1 MGATCLNGKEL
12 DSNEKAA
19 TDSENDIEEFRQES
33 GRDITALELEM
44 EFEKMSTKL
53 PLALDVLYGK
63 RTNRCWLE
71 SCPCGSDV
79 DLASIASLLNSLKN
93 FGWHSLDSGEYKDYF
108 SLNMFDKGL
117 SLSNCPLKLR
127 LSQFI
132 FEDLIHQRKTRSLND
147 PGGVFSDRS
156 VIDSISNVVLSHSG
170 WWKLDA
176 FQKNAKAISL
186 FKRSIFT
193 HLSILDD
200 VINEPRSRSP
210 SPMRRTLELSR
221 SSVLVDNTSLQMSKS
236 ELTPKKASEVKFSK
250 MKLISCS
257 SSKSTFSCQSI
268 SSANS
273 SITKGHLQCFQ
284 KGGMSCFTFSLD
296 DAPQVIYMASPL
308 KIESSAE
315 KAIDGMYLFYF
326 KDSKNSDCREHS
338 MNSTSLIAKMKVSS
352 SIILTPNRVKI
363 METEFVLY
371 GSQGELSNKLQKSSS
386 IVSGS
391 KGFTR
396 KVAEIFRPSNMAKI
410 KPKDKVHEQ
419 NFDGLGDISESSP
432 ANDAFDVLLPNL
444 ELAAIV
450 VRECFQDDT
459 NDLMFGGWGLKFL
472 EKAGHNNT
480 SSEPSLPPCSTKN
493 PSNKDES
500 AKSMNVIIPAD
511 LHGGPVTQHG
521 GPASI
526 IARWRSGGHCDCGGW
541 DIGCPLTVLNHSSI
555 YSNASTK
562 DTEKKPVNLFI
573 EGTKNSGHPT
583 LSMMKITEGL
593 YSIYFQS
600 SLSILQSF
608 SIAVASI
615 HKSC

>member
-1 MGATCLNGKEL
+1 MGATCLNGNEL
-12 DSNEKAA
+12 DTNEKASK
-19 TDSENDIEEFRQES
+19 DSENDIEEFRQE
-33 GRDITALELEM
+33 GDRDITALELQM
-44 EFEKMSTKL
+44 EFEKISTKL
-53 PLALDVLYGK
+53 PLA
-63 RTNRCWLE
+63 WLE
-71 SCPCGSDV
+71 SCPCGSNV
-79 DLASIASLLNSLKN
+79 DLASIANLLNSIRN
-93 FGWHSLDSGEYKDYF
+93 FGWHSLDSGEYKR
-108 SLNMFDKGL
+108 L

-127 LSQFI
+127 LSEFI
-132 FEDLIHQRKTRSLND
+132 FEDLRHQRKTRSLND
-147 PGGVFSDRS
+147 PGSFFSDRS

-170 WWKLDA
+170 WWKLDG

-200 VINEPRSRSP
+200 AINESRSRTP
-210 SPMRRTLELSR
+210 SPMQKTLEFCR
-221 SSVLVDNTSLQMSKS
+221 SSVKVENT
-236 ELTPKKASEVKFSK
+236 SEVKFSK

-273 SITKGHLQCFQ
+273 SITKGQLQCFQ
-284 KGGMSCFTFSLD
+284 KGGMSCFIFSLD
-296 DAPQVIYMASPL
+296 EAPQVTYMASPR

-326 KDSKNSDCREHS
+326 KDNKNSDCREHS

-352 SIILTPNRVKI
+352 SIILTQNRVKI

-371 GSQGELSNKLQKSSS
+371 ASQGELSNKLQKSSS

-391 KGFTR
+391 KGFTK
-396 KVAEIFRPSNMAKI
+396 KVAEMFRTSNMAKI
-410 KPKDKVHEQ
+410 KPKEKFHEQ
-419 NFDGLGDISESSP
+419 KLDGLGDISESSP

-450 VRECFQDDT
+450 VRECFQDTT
-459 NDLMFGGWGLKFL
+459 NGLKFGGWGLKFL
-472 EKAGHNNT
+472 EKAGQKDT
-480 SSEPSLPPCSTKN
+480 SSEPFLPPCSIKN
-493 PSNKDES
+493 PCNRDES
-500 AKSMNVIIPAD
+500 AKSLNAIIPAD
-511 LHGGPVTQHG
+511 LHGGPVAQQG

-541 DIGCPLTVLNHSSI
+541 DIGCPLTVLNQSSI

-562 DTEKKPVNLFI
+562 DSEKKPVNLFI
-573 EGTKNSGHPT
+573 EGTKNSGLPT

>member
-19 TDSENDIEEFRQES
+19 KDSENDIEEFRQES
-33 GRDITALELEM
+33 DREITALELEM

-63 RTNRCWLE
+63 RTNGCWLE
-71 SCPCGSDV
+71 SCPCGSDL
-79 DLASIASLLNSLKN
+79 DLASIASSLNSIKS
-93 FGWHSLDSGEYKDYF
+93 FGWHSLDSGDYKDYF
-108 SLNMFDKGL
+108 SLNMFDKRL

-127 LSQFI
+127 LSEFI

-147 PGGVFSDRS
+147 PGGFFSDRS
-156 VIDSISNVVLSHSG
+156 VIDSIGNVVLSHSE

-193 HLSILDD
+193 HLSILND

-210 SPMRRTLELSR
+210 
-221 SSVLVDNTSLQMSKS
+221 VLVDNTSLQMSKS
-236 ELTPKKASEVKFSK
+236 ELTSVGKKASEEVKFSK
-250 MKLISCS
+250 MNLISCS
-257 SSKSTFSCQSI
+257 SSKSTFS
-268 SSANS
+268 ANS
-273 SITKGHLQCFQ
+273 SITKGQLQCFQ
-284 KGGMSCFTFSLD
+284 KGGMSSFIFSLD
-296 DAPQVIYMASPL
+296 DAPQAIYMASPL
-308 KIESSAE
+308 KIESSSE

-326 KDSKNSDCREHS
+326 KDNKNSDCREHS
-338 MNSTSLIAKMKVSS
+338 MNSTTLIAKMKVSS
-352 SIILTPNRVKI
+352 SIILTPNRVRI

-371 GSQGELSNKLQKSSS
+371 GLQGELPNKLQKSSS

-410 KPKDKVHEQ
+410 KPKEEFHKQ
-419 NFDGLGDISESSP
+419 QKFDGLSDISESSP

-450 VRECFQDDT
+450 VRECFQDST
-459 NDLMFGGWGLKFL
+459 NGLIFGGWGLKFL
-472 EKAGHNNT
+472 EKAGHKDT
-480 SSEPSLPPCSTKN
+480 SSEPPCSTKN
-493 PSNKDES
+493 PANKDES
-500 AKSMNVIIPAD
+500 AKIMNVIIPAD
-511 LHGGPVTQHG
+511 LHGGPVTRHG

-573 EGTKNSGHPT
+573 EGTKNGGHPT
-583 LSMMKITEGL
+583 LSMMKVTEGL
-593 YSIYFQS
+593 YSIYFRS